1 MAEEEKNKILQLC
14 DIKGKIVL
22 DVGCGNGRYSDL
34 FSEYCKKYIGI
45 DVDEHQIDINKNNN
59 NKNNVIFETSNI
71 VMYNPK
77 EKFDIIILSL
87 TFHEIDIREQGL
99 AIQNMLDLLNDNGKI
114 IILEPALKDDS
125 FQALWNIAYDSIK
138 FYNHD
143 YSVKHSQDVI
153 EKVAKNSLC
162 KIIKKDYLEIPF
174 EFNNLDE
181 ILDMIINDID
191 FKYVKWNDTKKEK
204 LYGKLD
210 QFVQTNE
217 KITICDKL
225 DITVIEK

>member
-99 AIQNMLDLLNDNGKI
+99 AIQNMLDLLNDNGI
-114 IILEPALKDDS
+114 IVCETSNKDRVKTNL
-125 FQALWNIAYDSIK
+125 QEIK
-138 FYNHD
+138 SKKYGD
-143 YSVKHSQDVI
+143 KWVV
-153 EKVAKNSLC
+153 
-162 KIIKKDYLEIPF
+162 IIKKI
-174 EFNNLDE
+174 
-181 ILDMIINDID
+181 
-191 FKYVKWNDTKKEK
+191 
-204 LYGKLD
+204 
-210 QFVQTNE
+210 
-217 KITICDKL
+217 
-225 DITVIEK
+225 